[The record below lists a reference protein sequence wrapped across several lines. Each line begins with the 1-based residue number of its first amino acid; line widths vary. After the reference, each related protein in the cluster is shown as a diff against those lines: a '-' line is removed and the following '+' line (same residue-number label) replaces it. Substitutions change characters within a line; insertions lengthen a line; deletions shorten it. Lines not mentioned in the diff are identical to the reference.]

1 MNPSAASCDLC
12 GLSLR
17 YGTVKW
23 TSGNRDFSFCCIGC
37 RQVFIML
44 IEAAD
49 SSDPLFFKETELF
62 NICKEMGII
71 PESESDLKE
80 RLRKDAAKPLFSSLH
95 PSSEPQSERDNKTA
109 TETLTIY
116 LKVRDMWCPACAWVI
131 EAALKKHSGVTRS
144 SCNFST
150 DRVRCDYNPIQTSP
164 DKIIRTIGRLG
175 YRAAIP
181 EEDEKAIETKKDF
194 TRFAISAFLTANIM
208 MLSFAL
214 YSGFFTELTKEAVC
228 KISVPIF
235 ILAGVVLFYGGF
247 KIYRKALAGLKTA
260 AFGMETLITL
270 GAFSA
275 FFYSTFN
282 LFYGSIHLYFDTS
295 AMLITLTLLGKTIE
309 RKAKDS
315 VQEDLGNFF
324 SLRPTKVN
332 IISDE
337 FPGGR
342 YVSAEV
348 LRKGDFFRVQ
358 EGEIAPA
365 DGRVL
370 QGSGSMD
377 ESSLTGEALPV
388 QIKTGD
394 RIKSGTRLIQG
405 DLKVRAE
412 GVGDESTLGQMISIM
427 ERALEKKLPLEG
439 KTDRVLRLF
448 VPLILLLSSA
458 SGLVCLISGLT
469 LENALIRSV
478 TVMVVA
484 CPCALGIAI
493 PMARVAGISLAGNKG
508 ILVRDFTAFEQAQTI
523 NAVVFDKTG
532 TLTQGDWTLLD
543 VRVIEPF
550 LQDQIF
556 SMAAALERH
565 SDHYIAVEILRHADR
580 DASLETSFEFVR
592 NHQNGVSG
600 TFREKEIRIGSKDFV
615 EKNLTSPL
623 GVLEAGQKDGTF
635 QSKVYMSYGDQLCAV
650 FTFGDTLKDTAINT
664 IKTLRDK
671 GHDIAL
677 VSGDGNQ
684 TTRAIGD
691 VLGIRDAYGSRT
703 PLDKAVFIQKRQQN
717 GKKVA
722 MVGDG
727 INDAPALVQAD
738 LAMAVFSGS
747 HLGKEVADITL
758 MQGNPSQILEFFDL
772 AKTVNQKIHQNFVF
786 SFLYN
791 FISIPIAMSGLLTPL
806 VAVSAMLLSSLSVTG
821 NTLLLK
827 RKYTS
832 IDLKPNREGSKL

>member
-1 MNPSAASCDLC
+1 MNSSAASCDLC

-17 YGTVKW
+17 HGTVKW
-23 TSGNRDFSFCCIGC
+23 TSGNRKFSFCCFGC
-37 RQVFIML
+37 RQVYIML
-44 IEAAD
+44 MEAAD
-49 SSDPLFFKETELF
+49 SPDPVQFKETELF
-62 NICKEMGII
+62 KKCREMGII

-80 RLRKDAAKPLFSSLH
+80 RLSKEAAKPLFSSLQPDAE
-95 PSSEPQSERDNKTA
+95 PSSEWDKQGAAER
-109 TETLTIY
+109 LTIY
-116 LKVRDMWCPACAWVI
+116 LKVSDMWCPACAWVI
-131 EAALKKHSGVTRS
+131 EAALKKHSGVVQS

-150 DRVRCDYNPIQTSP
+150 DRVSCEYNPIQTSP
-164 DKIIRTIGRLG
+164 DDIIRTIGRLG

-181 EEDEKAIETKKDF
+181 EEDAEAIETKKDF
-194 TRFAISAFLTANIM
+194 IRFAVSAFLTANVM

-214 YSGFFTELTKEAVC
+214 YSGFFTELTQDTVY
-228 KISVPIF
+228 KISMPIF

-247 KIYRKALAGLKTA
+247 NIYKKAWAGLKSA

-270 GAFSA
+270 GVFSA

-282 LFYGSIHLYFDTS
+282 LFSGSIHLYFDTS

-324 SLRPTKVN
+324 SLRPTKVK

-342 YVSAEV
+342 YVSAKV
-348 LRKGDFFRVQ
+348 LRKEDVFMAQ
-358 EGEIAPA
+358 EGEIIPA

-370 QGSGSMD
+370 EGSGSMD

-388 QIKTGD
+388 QIKAGD

-405 DLKVRAE
+405 VLKVKAE

-427 ERALEKKLPLEG
+427 ERALGKKLPLEG
-439 KTDRVLRLF
+439 KTDRILRFF
-448 VPLILLLSSA
+448 VPLILLLSA
-458 SGLVCLISGLT
+458 GSGLVCLVSGLSM
-469 LENALIRSV
+469 EDALIRSV
-478 TVMVVA
+478 TVMVIA

-508 ILVRDFTAFEQAQTI
+508 ILVRDFTAFEQAQFI

-543 VRVIEPF
+543 VCVKAPF
-550 LQDQIF
+550 LKDQIF
-556 SMAAALERH
+556 SLAAALEKH
-565 SDHYIAVEILRHADR
+565 SDHYIAAEILRHVKR
-580 DASLETSFEFVR
+580 TVPTETSLESVHH
-592 NHQNGVSG
+592 HQNGVSG
-600 TFREKEIRIGSKDFV
+600 KFKEQEIRIGSKDFV
-615 EKNLTSPL
+615 EKNLISPL
-623 GVLEAGQKDGTF
+623 RDLEGGQKDGAL
-635 QSKVYMSYGDQLCAV
+635 QSKVYMSYGNRLCAV
-650 FTFGDTLKDTAINT
+650 FAFGDTLKDTAVNT
-664 IKTLRDK
+664 VATLKDK
-671 GHDIAL
+671 GYDIAL

-684 TTRAIGD
+684 TTRVIGD

-703 PLDKAVFIQKRQQN
+703 PLDKAVFVQN
-717 GKKVA
+717 LQGDGKKVA

-747 HLGKEVADITL
+747 HLGKEAADITL
-758 MQGNPSQILEFFDL
+758 MQGNPGQILEFFDL
-772 AKTVNQKIHQNFVF
+772 AKMVNQKIHQNFVF

-791 FISIPIAMSGLLTPL
+791 IISIPIAMSGLLTPL
-806 VAVSAMLLSSLSVTG
+806 IAVCAMLLSSLSVTG

-827 RKYTS
+827 RKHAS
-832 IDLKPNREGSKL
+832 IARNFSRN

>member
-1 MNPSAASCDLC
+1 MNPSGASCDLC

-17 YGTVKW
+17 HGTVRW
-23 TSGNRDFSFCCIGC
+23 TSGNLEFSFCCIGC

-44 IEAAD
+44 MEAAD
-49 SSDPLFFKETELF
+49 SPDPVKFKETELF
-62 NICKEMGII
+62 KKCREMGII

-80 RLRKDAAKPLFSSLH
+80 CLSKNNAPPSLSSLQ
-95 PSSEPQSERDNKTA
+95 PDAMLSSEQDNQGAAER
-109 TETLTIY
+109 LILY
-116 LKVRDMWCPACAWVI
+116 LKVSDMWCPACAWVI
-131 EAALKKHSGVTRS
+131 EATLKKHSGVVQS

-150 DRVRCDYNPIQTSP
+150 DRVSCEYNPIQTSP
-164 DKIIRTIGRLG
+164 DEIIQTIGRLG

-181 EEDEKAIETKKDF
+181 EEDAKAIEAKKDF
-194 TRFAISAFLTANIM
+194 IRFAVSAFLTANVM

-214 YSGFFTELTKEAVC
+214 YSGFFTELTKDAVY

-235 ILAGVVLFYGGF
+235 VLAGVVFFYGGF
-247 KIYRKALAGLKTA
+247 KIYRKAWAGFKSA

-282 LFYGSIHLYFDTS
+282 LFSGSIHLYFDTS
-295 AMLITLTLLGKTIE
+295 AMLITLTLLGKAIE

-324 SLRPTKVN
+324 SLRPTKVK

-337 FPGGR
+337 FPDGH
-342 YVSAEV
+342 YVSATV
-348 LRKGDFFRVQ
+348 LRKNDVFMVQ
-358 EGEIAPA
+358 EGEIVPA

-370 QGSGSMD
+370 EGSGSMD

-388 QIKTGD
+388 QLKAGD

-405 DLKVRAE
+405 ILKVKAE

-427 ERALEKKLPLEG
+427 ERALGKKLPLEG
-439 KTDRVLRLF
+439 KTDRVLRFF
-448 VPLILLLSSA
+448 VPLILLLSAA
-458 SGLVCLISGLT
+458 SGLVCLVSGLS

-478 TVMVVA
+478 TVMVIA

-493 PMARVAGISLAGNKG
+493 PMARVAGISLAGKKG

-532 TLTQGDWTLLD
+532 TLTQGTWTLLD
-543 VRVIEPF
+543 VYAKEPF
-550 LQDQIF
+550 LKNQIF
-556 SMAAALERH
+556 SLAAALEKD
-565 SDHYIAVEILRHADR
+565 SDHYIAAEILRHAQK
-580 DASLETSFEFVR
+580 AALPGMSLEFVR
-592 NHQNGVSG
+592 HHQNGVSG
-600 TFREKEIRIGSKDFV
+600 KFEEKEIRIGSKDFV
-615 EKNLTSPL
+615 EKNLSSPL
-623 GVLEAGQKDGTF
+623 GVLEAGQKDGAL
-635 QSKVYMSYGDQLCAV
+635 QSKVYMSYGNRLCAV

-664 IKTLRDK
+664 VETLLDK
-671 GHDIAL
+671 GYDIAL

-684 TTRAIGD
+684 TTRAIGNM
-691 VLGIRDAYGSRT
+691 LGIRDVYGSRT
-703 PLDKAVFIQKRQQN
+703 PMDKAVFVQN
-717 GKKVA
+717 LQGSGKKVA

-727 INDAPALVQAD
+727 INDSPALVQAD

-747 HLGKEVADITL
+747 HLGKEAADITL
-758 MQGNPSQILEFFDL
+758 MRGNPGQILEFFDL
-772 AKTVNQKIHQNFVF
+772 AKMVNQKIHQNFAV

-791 FISIPIAMSGLLTPL
+791 IISIPIAMSGLLTPL
-806 VAVSAMLLSSLSVTG
+806 VAVCAMLLSSLSVTG

-827 RKYTS
+827 RKYAS
-832 IDLKPNREGSKL
+832 IERKQNRERL

>member
-1 MNPSAASCDLC
+1 
-12 GLSLR
+12 
-17 YGTVKW
+17 
-23 TSGNRDFSFCCIGC
+23 
-37 RQVFIML
+37 
-44 IEAAD
+44 
-49 SSDPLFFKETELF
+49 
-62 NICKEMGII
+62 MGII

-80 RLRKDAAKPLFSSLH
+80 RLSKDDATSLSPSLQPETEPSTDWESRGAA
-95 PSSEPQSERDNKTA
+95 ER
-109 TETLTIY
+109 LTVY
-116 LKVRDMWCPACAWVI
+116 LKVSDMWCPACAWVI
-131 EAALKKHSGVTRS
+131 EAALKKHVGVLQS

-150 DRVRCDYNPIQTSP
+150 DRVSCEYNPIQTSP

-181 EEDEKAIETKKDF
+181 EEDAKAIETKKDF
-194 TRFAISAFLTANIM
+194 IRFAVSAFLTANVM

-214 YSGFFTELTKEAVC
+214 YSGFFTELTKDTVY

-247 KIYRKALAGLKTA
+247 NIYKKAWAGLKSA

-270 GAFSA
+270 GVFSA

-282 LFYGSIHLYFDTS
+282 LFSGSIHLYFDTS
-295 AMLITLTLLGKTIE
+295 AMLITLILLGKTIE

-324 SLRPTKVN
+324 SLRPTKVK

-342 YVSAEV
+342 YVSAKV
-348 LRKGDFFRVQ
+348 LRKKDVFMAR
-358 EGEIAPA
+358 EGEIVPA
-365 DGRVL
+365 DGRVME
-370 QGSGSMD
+370 GSGAMD

-388 QIKTGD
+388 QIKAGD

-405 DLKVRAE
+405 ALKVRAE

-427 ERALEKKLPLEG
+427 ERALGKKLPLEG
-439 KTDRVLRLF
+439 KTDRILRLF
-448 VPLILLLSSA
+448 VPLILLLSAA
-458 SGLVCLISGLT
+458 SGLVCLVSGLS

-478 TVMVVA
+478 TVMVIA

-508 ILVRDFTAFEQAQTI
+508 ILVRDFTAFERAQTI

-532 TLTQGDWTLLD
+532 TLTHGNWTLLD
-543 VRVIEPF
+543 VCVRAPF
-550 LQDQIF
+550 LKDQIF
-556 SMAAALERH
+556 SLAAALEKH
-565 SDHYIAVEILRHADR
+565 SDHYIAAEILRHAER
-580 DASLETSFEFVR
+580 AAPIETSLEFVR

-600 TFREKEIRIGSKDFV
+600 KLKEKEIRIGSKDFV
-615 EKNLTSPL
+615 EENLTSPL
-623 GVLEAGQKDGTF
+623 RVLEAGQKDGAL
-635 QSKVYMSYGDQLCAV
+635 QSKVYMSYANQLCAV
-650 FTFGDTLKDTAINT
+650 FTFGDTLKDTAVST
-664 IKTLRDK
+664 VETLLDK
-671 GHDIAL
+671 GYDIAL

-684 TTRAIGD
+684 TTRVIGD
-691 VLGIRDAYGSRT
+691 VLGIRDAHGSRT
-703 PLDKAVFIQKRQQN
+703 PLDKAVFVQNLQGN

-722 MVGDG
+722 MAGDG

-747 HLGKEVADITL
+747 HLGEEAADITL
-758 MQGNPSQILEFFDL
+758 MQGNPGQILEFFDL
-772 AKTVNQKIHQNFVF
+772 AKMVNQKIHQNLVF

-791 FISIPIAMSGLLTPL
+791 IISIPIAMSGLLTPL
-806 VAVSAMLLSSLSVTG
+806 IAVCAMLLSSLSVTG

-827 RKYTS
+827 RKHAS
-832 IDLKPNREGSKL
+832 IERKHNRERS

>member
-1 MNPSAASCDLC
+1 MKFSAAFCDLC
-12 GLSLR
+12 GLSLKH
-17 YGTVKW
+17 GTVKW
-23 TSGNRDFSFCCIGC
+23 DSGNRDFFFCCMGC

-44 IEAAD
+44 MEAGA
-49 SSDPLFFKETELF
+49 SPDPVQFKETELF
-62 NICKEMGII
+62 KKCREMGII

-80 RLRKDAAKPLFSSLH
+80 RLFKDAAKPPFSSFQPDSE
-95 PSSEPQSERDNKTA
+95 PSSDRENQGDAEK
-109 TETLTIY
+109 LTIY
-116 LKVRDMWCPACAWVI
+116 LMVSDMWCPACAWVI
-131 EAALKKHSGVTRS
+131 ETALKKHSGVVQS

-150 DRVRCDYNPIQTSP
+150 DRVCCEYNPIQTSP
-164 DKIIRTIGRLG
+164 DEIIQTIGRLG

-181 EEDEKAIETKKDF
+181 EEDAKAIESKKDF
-194 TRFAISAFLTANIM
+194 IRFAVSAFLTANVM

-214 YSGFFTELTKEAVC
+214 YSGFFTELTKDTIY

-235 ILAGVVLFYGGF
+235 ILAGVVLFYGGS
-247 KIYRKALAGLKTA
+247 KIYRKALSGLKSA
-260 AFGMETLITL
+260 AFGMETLIAI

-282 LFYGSIHLYFDTS
+282 LFSGSIHLYFDTS

-315 VQEDLGNFF
+315 IQEDLGNFF
-324 SLRPTKVN
+324 SLRPTKVK
-332 IISDE
+332 IISEE

-342 YVSAEV
+342 YVSANV
-348 LRKGDFFRVQ
+348 LQTGDVFMVQ
-358 EGEIAPA
+358 ESEIIPA

-370 QGSGSMD
+370 EGSGVMD
-377 ESSLTGEALPV
+377 ESSLTGEAQPLK
-388 QIKTGD
+388 IKAGD

-405 DLKVRAE
+405 ILRVKAE
-412 GVGDESTLGQMISIM
+412 NVGEESTLGQMISVM
-427 ERALEKKLPLEG
+427 ERALGKKLPLEG
-439 KTDRVLRLF
+439 KTDRILRLF
-448 VPLILLLSSA
+448 VPLILLLSA
-458 SGLVCLISGLT
+458 TSGLICLVSGLT
-469 LENALIRSV
+469 LEHALVRSV
-478 TVMVVA
+478 TVMVIA

-493 PMARVAGISLAGNKG
+493 PMARVAGISLAGTKG
-508 ILVRDFTAFEQAQTI
+508 ILVRDFTAFEQAQTV

-543 VRVIEPF
+543 VCAKAPF
-550 LQDQIF
+550 LKDQIF
-556 SMAAALERH
+556 SLAAALEKH
-565 SDHYIAVEILRHADR
+565 SDHYIAAEILRHAEKTPP
-580 DASLETSFEFVR
+580 LEMPLEFVR

-600 TFREKEIRIGSKDFV
+600 KLKGKEIRIGSKDFV

-623 GVLEAGQKDGTF
+623 RVLKAGQKDGVL

-650 FTFGDTLKDTAINT
+650 FTFGDTLKDTAVNT
-664 IKTLRDK
+664 IETLQDK
-671 GHDIAL
+671 GYDIAL

-691 VLGIRDAYGSRT
+691 VLGIEDAYGSRT
-703 PLDKAVFIQKRQQN
+703 PLDKAVFVQDFQGN

-747 HLGKEVADITL
+747 HLGKEAADITL
-758 MQGNPSQILEFFDL
+758 MQGNPRQILEFFDL
-772 AKTVNQKIHQNFVF
+772 AKMVNQKIHQNFVF

-791 FISIPIAMSGLLTPL
+791 IISIPIAMSGLLTPL
-806 VAVSAMLLSSLSVTG
+806 VAVCAMLLSSLSVTG

-827 RKYTS
+827 QKYAATTR
-832 IDLKPNREGSKL
+832 IL

>member
-1 MNPSAASCDLC
+1 MNPSGTSCDLC

-17 YGTVKW
+17 HGTVKW
-23 TSGNRDFSFCCIGC
+23 TSGNREFFFCCMGC
-37 RQVFIML
+37 RQVFVML
-44 IEAAD
+44 MDAAD
-49 SSDPLFFKETELF
+49 SPDPVQFKETDLF
-62 NICKEMGII
+62 KKCLEMGII

-80 RLRKDAAKPLFSSLH
+80 RLSKDDAPPPFSSLQ
-95 PSSEPQSERDNKTA
+95 PDAELSSEWDNQSAAER
-109 TETLTIY
+109 LTIY
-116 LKVRDMWCPACAWVI
+116 LKVSDMWCPACAWVI
-131 EAALKKHSGVTRS
+131 EAALKKHSGVVRS

-150 DRVRCDYNPIQTSP
+150 DRVSCEYNPIQTSP

-181 EEDEKAIETKKDF
+181 EEDAETIETKKDF
-194 TRFAISAFLTANIM
+194 IRFAVSAFLTANVM

-214 YSGFFTELTKEAVC
+214 YAGFFTELTKDTVY

-235 ILAGVVLFYGGF
+235 FLASIVLFYGGS
-247 KIYRKALAGLKTA
+247 KIYSKAWAGLKSA

-282 LFYGSIHLYFDTS
+282 LLSGSIHLYFDTS

-324 SLRPTKVN
+324 SLQPTKVK

-337 FPGGR
+337 FPVGR
-342 YVSAEV
+342 YVSAKV
-348 LRKGDFFRVQ
+348 LETGDIFIVQ
-358 EGEIAPA
+358 EGEIVPA

-370 QGSGSMD
+370 EGSGSMD

-388 QIKTGD
+388 QLKAGD

-405 DLKVRAE
+405 TLKVKAE

-427 ERALEKKLPLEG
+427 ERALGKKLPLEG
-439 KTDRVLRLF
+439 KTDQILRLF
-448 VPLILLLSSA
+448 VPLILLFSAA
-458 SGLVCLISGLT
+458 SGLVCMVSGLS
-469 LENALIRSV
+469 LESALIRSV
-478 TVMVVA
+478 TVMVIA

-523 NAVVFDKTG
+523 HTVVFDKTG

-543 VRVIEPF
+543 VSVQKPF
-550 LQDQIF
+550 SKDQVF
-556 SMAAALERH
+556 SLAAALEEH
-565 SDHYIAVEILRHADR
+565 SDHYIAAEILRHAKR
-580 DASLETSFEFVR
+580 ASPLGTSLESVR
-592 NHQNGVSG
+592 HHQNGVSG
-600 TFREKEIRIGSKDFV
+600 KLKEQDIRIGSKDFV

-623 GVLEAGQKDGTF
+623 HVSEVGQKDGAL
-635 QSKVYMSYGDQLCAV
+635 QSKVYMSYGNRLCAV

-664 IKTLRDK
+664 VETLRNK
-671 GHDIAL
+671 GYDIAL
-677 VSGDGNQ
+677 VSGDGHQ
-684 TTRAIGD
+684 TTQAVGD
-691 VLGIRDAYGSRT
+691 VLGIRDAYGNRT
-703 PLDKAVFIQKRQQN
+703 PLDKAVFVQNLQGN

-722 MVGDG
+722 MAGDG

-747 HLGKEVADITL
+747 HLGKEAADITL
-758 MQGNPSQILEFFDL
+758 MQGNPGQILEFFDL
-772 AKTVNQKIHQNFVF
+772 AKMVNQKIHQNFAF
-786 SFLYN
+786 SILYN
-791 FISIPIAMSGLLTPL
+791 IISIPIAMSGLLTPL
-806 VAVSAMLLSSLSVTG
+806 IAVCAMLLSSLSVTG

-827 RKYTS
+827 RKYASTTRNFS
-832 IDLKPNREGSKL
+832 RN